1 MLGLDYHYKKEK
13 EKKRKDFDKKYTFVS
28 EHDMYMCLLEIII
41 FFISFLLTLCCDLL
55 IFFFTCDPSSFL
67 PLLLT

>member
-41 FFISFLLTLCCDLL
+41 FFY
-55 IFFFTCDPSSFL
+55 IFFTH
-67 PLLLT
+67 PLL